1 MLALDSVRDGEA
13 AGMSCASCSTILVIV
28 ASDSSG
34 MSSPEEGAGGTGGT
48 GESELDGSMTDGP
61 LLLSV
66 GEVGMGLAGR
76 AIDTAIGDGGR
87 RGRASIEM

>member
-13 AGMSCASCSTILVIV
+13 AGMSCASRSTILVIV

-48 GESELDGSMTDGP
+48 GESELDGSMTAAP

-76 AIDTAIGDGGR
+76 AIDTAIGDAGR

>member
-13 AGMSCASCSTILVIV
+13 AGMSCASRSTILVIV

-34 MSSPEEGAGGTGGT
+34 MSSPEEGAGGTG
-48 GESELDGSMTDGP
+48 ESELDGSMTAAP

-76 AIDTAIGDGGR
+76 AIDTAIGDAGR